1 MESELKPDAYL
12 LMQQGC
18 RAPDDCEDYL
28 EAVVAGDISQADIDR
43 YTKAGRIHPLYTRHT
58 PDDMGG
64 WISVEDRLPD
74 VLGDYLMSYESPD
87 GDTQIAW
94 GFFTSDKKW
103 ANGNSFY
110 VPTHWMPLP
119 PGPVK

>member
-1 MESELKPDAYL
+1 MNTEQLKPEIASYMWTCPKCQKIQTTGPGGFLKGFKRVHCSDYE
-12 LMQQGC
+12 C
-18 RAPDDCEDYL
+18 CEPVSL
-28 EAVVAGDISQADIDR
+28 IS
-43 YTKAGRIHPLYTRHT
+43 RHT

-64 WISVEDRLPD
+64 WISVEDRMPD